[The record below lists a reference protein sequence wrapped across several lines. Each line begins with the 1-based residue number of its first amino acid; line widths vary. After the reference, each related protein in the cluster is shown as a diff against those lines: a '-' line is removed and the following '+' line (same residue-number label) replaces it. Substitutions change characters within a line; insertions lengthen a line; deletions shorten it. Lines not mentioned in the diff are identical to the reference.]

1 MQTFDPH
8 LRLAGQVCI
17 WRRTPLLPRS
27 RWPRVLLPFPLL
39 PSPPASVLA
48 RCDGAGLRSGVPA
61 GSGLCHPR
69 RWHRLRRLCRPCW
82 GRARRWD
89 GGWGPTALGGQASL
103 RNVCEKARDVGK
115 GARELAPAVNSLSS
129 SVPLREGD
137 TRQGPRRLGVRVGSS
152 VGAKVHGAHHQ
163 PISTSPF
170 QG

>member
-1 MQTFDPH
+1 MSASGGGHLSSHAADGCVSSCPSLSFP
-8 LRLAGQVCI
+8 LRL
-17 WRRTPLLPRS
+17 
-27 RWPRVLLPFPLL
+27 
-39 PSPPASVLA
+39 PPCWHGVTEPGCAP
-48 RCDGAGLRSGVPA
+48 GVPA
-61 GSGLCHPR
+61 GPGLCHPR

-82 GRARRWD
+82 GRARRGD
-89 GGWGPTALGGQASL
+89 GGWGPKALGGQASL

-115 GARELAPAVNSLSS
+115 GGRELAPAVNSLSS

-137 TRQGPRRLGVRVGSS
+137 IRQGPRRLGVRVGSS